1 MLIVSLY
8 MSGVTYRY
16 YSPVRFVN
24 ESNPTR
30 CLLLIPAAVCC
41 LDVHHSHLER
51 KTFFSVSPGDTS
63 PLVSRYAD
71 ISSVSPLSCF
81 MISVL
86 YRVKGLSHE
95 KWTKKKKSL
104 KRNTTCIFIH
114 RLSSFIPGCL
124 IHVALLSLPV
134 ILAPRLPHI
143 RTLPGF
149 YFIISLRPHRSSLR
163 LAYSFFTCDCKSVK
177 VILNQSNPL

>member
-30 CLLLIPAAVCC
+30 SLFLIPAAVCR
-41 LDVHHSHLER
+41 LDIHHSHLER
-51 KTFFSVSPGDTS
+51 KTFFFVSPGDTS

-95 KWTKKKKSL
+95 KWTKKKNPWKEIQPVSL
-104 KRNTTCIFIH
+104 FIGCPLSF
-114 RLSSFIPGCL
+114 RGAWFTLRRSRYLSSWRPGSLIFAPFLAFISL
-124 IHVALLSLPV
+124 FLSVLVALLS
-134 ILAPRLPHI
+134 
-143 RTLPGF
+143 
-149 YFIISLRPHRSSLR
+149 
-163 LAYSFFTCDCKSVK
+163 D
-177 VILNQSNPL
+177 

>member
-30 CLLLIPAAVCC
+30 CLLLIPAAVCR

-95 KWTKKKKSL
+95 KWTKKKKKIPEKKYNLYLYSSAVLFHSGVLDSRCAALATCHLGAPAPSYSHPSWLLFHYFSPSSSL
-104 KRNTTCIFIH
+104 F
-114 RLSSFIPGCL
+114 SQ
-124 IHVALLSLPV
+124 
-134 ILAPRLPHI
+134 
-143 RTLPGF
+143 
-149 YFIISLRPHRSSLR
+149 ISL
-163 LAYSFFTCDCKSVK
+163 F
-177 VILNQSNPL
+177 ILHM